1 MIAAITTH
9 PTGVDLISVAANAVT
24 VTAMVLAS
32 LRVVWRFVG
41 RRLRGEIELVMRPT
55 VVAVEG
61 LTRAVDRLDERIRA
75 LEERT

>member
-1 MIAAITTH
+1 MIAAIATH